1 MIPGGGLLSIMAL
14 YGEAPPE
21 RGTFFR
27 LQVYERVEISLV
39 ELYERV
45 VKSVKKKKL
54 KKPKKANWQMRFMA
68 VKKSTKKRDTKVST
82 RYVKGVPFV
91 SRGYDGV
98 PFLSKNGI

>member
-1 MIPGGGLLSIMAL
+1 MFFGPVRPDKNTDHPWCLASFRGVGGLLSIMAL

-45 VKSVKKKKL
+45 EKSVKIKK
-54 KKPKKANWQMRFMA
+54 
-68 VKKSTKKRDTKVST
+68 
-82 RYVKGVPFV
+82 
-91 SRGYDGV
+91 
-98 PFLSKNGI
+98 

>member
-14 YGEAPPE
+14 YGEARPE

-45 VKSVKKKKL
+45 EKSVKKK
-54 KKPKKANWQMRFMA
+54 N
-68 VKKSTKKRDTKVST
+68 
-82 RYVKGVPFV
+82 
-91 SRGYDGV
+91 
-98 PFLSKNGI
+98 

>member
-1 MIPGGGLLSIMAL
+1 
-14 YGEAPPE
+14 
-21 RGTFFR
+21 
-27 LQVYERVEISLV
+27 
-39 ELYERV
+39 
-45 VKSVKKKKL
+45 
-54 KKPKKANWQMRFMA
+54 MRFMA

>member
-1 MIPGGGLLSIMAL
+1 MAL

-45 VKSVKKKKL
+45 EKSVKIKKKL
-54 KKPKKANWQMRFMA
+54 KKPTKAN
-68 VKKSTKKRDTKVST
+68 
-82 RYVKGVPFV
+82 
-91 SRGYDGV
+91 
-98 PFLSKNGI
+98 

>member
-1 MIPGGGLLSIMAL
+1 MFFGPVRPDKNTDHPWCLACFRGGLLSIMAL

-45 VKSVKKKKL
+45 EKSVKIKKKI
-54 KKPKKANWQMRFMA
+54 KKAH
-68 VKKSTKKRDTKVST
+68 
-82 RYVKGVPFV
+82 KG
-91 SRGYDGV
+91 
-98 PFLSKNGI
+98 

>member
-1 MIPGGGLLSIMAL
+1 MAL

-45 VKSVKKKKL
+45 EKSVKKKNL
-54 KKPKKANWQMRFMA
+54 KQPKKANWQMHFMA
-68 VKKSTKKRDTKVST
+68 VKKSTKKRDTKV
-82 RYVKGVPFV
+82 
-91 SRGYDGV
+91 
-98 PFLSKNGI
+98 